1 MPKDF
6 VLSVMSRD
14 RPGIV
19 AGLTEAIT
27 ELNGNI
33 DAISQTVLQ
42 GYFTIILTVRF
53 DASVEPAAL
62 MSAVRESAA
71 PGELEVSVKEHR
83 VLQPEPA
90 MQEADRFVLTIQGAD
105 RKGIIRRVSSYLS
118 SRNVN
123 IEDLYA
129 YAHGGQFLLI
139 AQLQVPRRLAVEHL
153 RTDMEAIWPEEQMR
167 VSLQHEDVFLATS
180 HVDFRQRV
188 PKAPKNGR
196 QGR

>member
-1 MPKDF
+1 MPRDF
-6 VLSVMSRD
+6 VLSVMSLD

-19 AGLTEAIT
+19 AGLTQAIT
-27 ELNGNI
+27 ELGGNI

-53 DASVEPAAL
+53 DESVEPAAL
-62 MSAVRESAA
+62 AGAVKESAA
-71 PGELEVSVKEHR
+71 PGELEVSVKERR
-83 VLQPEPA
+83 VLEPEPIVKD
-90 MQEADRFVLTIQGAD
+90 ADRFILTVQGAD
-105 RKGIIRRVSSYLS
+105 RKGIIRRVSSYLA

-129 YAHGGQFLLI
+129 YVHDGQFLLI

-153 RTDMEAIWPEEQMR
+153 RTDVEALWPEEQMR

-180 HVDFRQRV
+180 HVDFRHST
-188 PKAPKNGR
+188 PKAPQNGR
-196 QGR
+196 RGP